1 MALDFNGA
9 LEDITILGGSFTPPT
24 VGSVSFWATPDDV
37 TSQQRILGFVD
48 AWEIKIRGAS
58 KWSNDL
64 FANLTGIL
72 ESVTSAVVGQL
83 THVVMTWNFSTT
95 LLQIFLDG
103 ALDASNSNANDD
115 PGSGTLLLAHRTGS
129 PVGEHYDGD
138 LEDIRIYNREL
149 SLAEVQTIFAVRG
162 VDGIVDGLLHR
173 WLLNEQAPDV
183 GASGAGVIKDLTGAR
198 NGTPNSI
205 PDYSISNLR
214 FRRRVA

>member
-1 MALDFNGA
+1 MALDFNGT
-9 LEDITILGGSFTPPT
+9 LEDITVLGGSFTPPT
-24 VGSVSFWATPDDV
+24 IGSVCFWATPDDV

-48 AWEIKIRGAS
+48 AWEIKIRATS

-64 FANLTGIL
+64 FAQGALIL
-72 ESVTSAVVGQL
+72 ESTASAVVGQL
-83 THVVMTWNFSTT
+83 THVVMTWNFSTN

-129 PVGEHYDGD
+129 PADEHYDGD
-138 LEDIRIYNREL
+138 LEDIRIYDREL

-173 WLLNEQAPDV
+173 WLLNEQAPGA

-214 FRRRVA
+214 FRRKVA